1 MTAEGA
7 IWEGKKSQNT
17 ESRRSLTWN
26 HQLSK
31 PAEELTRSLTG
42 EEPTGDE
49 PLMGI
54 FEWALERL
62 SSDQQGG
69 R

>member
-1 MTAEGA
+1 MTEHRITTIIDLERPA
-7 IWEGKKSQNT
+7 
-17 ESRRSLTWN
+17 R
-26 HQLSK
+26 K
-31 PAEELTRSLTG
+31 PAEELTRLLTG

-54 FEWALERL
+54 FEWALERPSL
-62 SSDQQGG
+62 DQQGG